1 MSNEKELFRRIIE
14 RLITV
19 LLGFNNG
26 ECQMNNVVDMHKH
39 DKTKRAYTMR
49 IDNKWWVFIWTPSGM
64 IVRINI
70 GYPDEAAAEHAIG
83 VWGYRKVTGPHDPM
97 A

>member
-1 MSNEKELFRRIIE
+1 MSNEKGLFRRIIE

-26 ECQMNNVVDMHKH
+26 ACQMNNVVDITKH
-39 DKTKRAYTMR
+39 DKTKRAYTMC
-49 IDNKWWVFIWTPSGM
+49 IDKKWWVFIWTPSGL
-64 IVRINI
+64 IVRIAI
-70 GYPDEAAAEHAIG
+70 GYPDQPTAEDAIRI
-83 VWGYRKVTGPHDPM
+83 WGYRLVTGPHDPM